1 MARNNSKKSAKG
13 STGQNRNLT
22 EEFIKKYSAKAG
34 VTATDSGLLFR
45 IIEDA
50 DGVKPGEFDTVKI
63 HQRILLA
70 DGSVIDDTY
79 RKGLPE
85 EFALAEG
92 IEGLQEG
99 LQLMSKGA
107 RYEFVIPPDL
117 AWGRKGNGGKIGPNA
132 VMQMDVRLV
141 DFF

>member
-34 VTATDSGLLFR
+34 VTATDSGLYFR

-50 DGVKPGEFDTVKI
+50 DGAKPSEFDTVKI